1 MSIQLVV
8 VSGERLNSGVHI
20 SHMKWKEFVQ
30 AKREINNTSYILGT
44 VWIALPKWETEMLK
58 SGLDLFSVNKFW
70 QVNLNRVSVM
80 TY

>member
-1 MSIQLVV
+1 MQQTKLTDYSVNCFTQMRKIKVLNMSIQLVV

-44 VWIALPKWETEMLK
+44 V
-58 SGLDLFSVNKFW
+58 
-70 QVNLNRVSVM
+70 
-80 TY
+80 